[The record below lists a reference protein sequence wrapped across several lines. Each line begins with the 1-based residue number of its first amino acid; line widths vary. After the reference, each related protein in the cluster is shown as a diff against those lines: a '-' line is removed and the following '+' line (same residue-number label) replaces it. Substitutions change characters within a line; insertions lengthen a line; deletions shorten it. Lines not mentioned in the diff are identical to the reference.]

1 MVPLR
6 RKCHYVHCCHLQNLP
21 LSSVALCKDEA
32 TGGSQLVLTWSPSDD
47 ANECHRRQERVQ
59 RLSLFSL
66 VNCTL
71 TTPPDD
77 DDPRKWLVRTCSFL
91 EVAACDRVWS
101 VAARTV
107 LPCTLAGFDI
117 VCKRMF

>member
-1 MVPLR
+1 MIGIIIDGV
-6 RKCHYVHCCHLQNLP
+6 HYCYRLQKLP

-32 TGGSQLVLTWSPSDD
+32 TGGSQLVLTWSATDDDD
-47 ANECHRRQERVQ
+47 ANERHRRQEQRVQ

-77 DDPRKWLVRTCSFL
+77 DDPRKWLVRTCSFI
-91 EVAACDRVWS
+91 E
-101 VAARTV
+101 
-107 LPCTLAGFDI
+107 G
-117 VCKRMF
+117 